1 MARRSSTLLL
11 LIAAATVA
19 AVAGCRDKGPEGIAL
34 VGATLIDG
42 SGGAPLRNAVVVV
55 RGTRIESVG
64 PRAGFELPK
73 NTREVDA
80 TGKWI
85 IPGLIDAHAHVAPW
99 TLPRYLAY
107 GVTTVRDLHGGLDSI
122 LALRERANLNALA
135 SPRIYSA
142 GAMIDGTPTTYPDA
156 LPGATADAARR
167 AVDQL
172 AVAGAD
178 LIKLY
183 TRIDPP
189 LMRAILD
196 EAKTFGLR
204 STAHLGL
211 TDAVTAAGL
220 GVRSIEHLSGIAE
233 SASDPAPLYA
243 AHRRGFFP
251 GWTLVERSWARLD
264 SAALARVAREL
275 AERRVILVPTLTV
288 HETFSRLDQP
298 NSMQDPALAD
308 VPAAE
313 QARWNTPDMVRRAG
327 WTPDDFAAFR
337 ASRPRQDLFV
347 RLFRAAGGVLV
358 TGSDAANQ
366 MLVPGESEHDELEL
380 LVQAGLPPEDAIL
393 AATRNAAL
401 LLGVDS
407 IGTIA
412 AGRVADLVV
421 LGRDPLADIRNSRAV
436 EQVML
441 RGTLMPADSI
451 RRAW

>member
-1 MARRSSTLLL
+1 MVRRSCTRLV
-11 LIAAATVA
+11 LIAAVA
-19 AVAGCRDKGPEGIAL
+19 STGCRDKGPEGIAF

-42 SGGAPLRNAVVVV
+42 SGGAPLRNSVVVV

-64 PRAGFELPK
+64 PRDGFEIPK
-73 NTREVDA
+73 NTREIDA

-99 TLPRYLAY
+99 ALPRYLAY
-107 GVTTVRDLHGGLDSI
+107 GVTTVRDVHGTLDTI

-135 SPRIYSA
+135 GPRIYSV

-156 LPGATADAARR
+156 FAGGDPAAARR

-178 LIKLY
+178 FVKLY
-183 TRIDPP
+183 TRIDPT

-204 STAHLGL
+204 TTAHLGL

-220 GVRSIEHLSGIAE
+220 GVRSIEHLSGVPEA
-233 SASDPAPLYA
+233 ASDAAPFYA

-251 GWTLVERSWARLD
+251 GWTYFERSWARLD
-264 SAALARVAREL
+264 SAALARVAGEL
-275 AERRVILVPTLTV
+275 AARRTILVPTLV
-288 HETFSRLDQP
+288 LHETFSRLDQP
-298 NSMQDPALAD
+298 GAQEDPALAA

-313 QARWNTPDMVRRAG
+313 KTRWNTPDMVRRAA
-327 WTPDDFAAFR
+327 WTADDFAAFR
-337 ASRPRQDLFV
+337 AARPRQDLFL
-347 RLFRAAGGVLV
+347 RLFRAAGGVIV
-358 TGSDAANQ
+358 TGTDAANQ

-380 LVQAGLPPEDAIL
+380 LVGAGMPPEDALL

-401 LLGVDS
+401 LLGADS

-412 AGRVADLVV
+412 AGRVADLVL
-421 LGRDPLADIRNSRAV
+421 LGRDPLTDIRHTRAI

-441 RGTLMPADSI
+441 RGMLMPADSI

>member
-1 MARRSSTLLL
+1 MARPTSTLLL
-11 LIAAATVA
+11 VIAAVLG
-19 AVAGCRDKGPEGIAL
+19 AGCRDKGPEGIAL
-34 VGATLIDG
+34 VGGTLIDG
-42 SGGAPLRNAVVVV
+42 SGGTPLRDAVIVV
-55 RGTRIESVG
+55 RGTRVEFVG
-64 PRAGFELPK
+64 PRAGFDMPK

-122 LALRERANLNALA
+122 LALRERANLNAVA

-156 LPGATADAARR
+156 LPAPDADAARR

-172 AVAGAD
+172 AVSGAD
-178 LIKLY
+178 FIKLY

-189 LMRAILD
+189 LMRAILE

-220 GVRSIEHLSGIAE
+220 GVRSIEHLSGVAE
-233 SASDPAPLYA
+233 SASDPAPFYA
-243 AHRRGFFP
+243 AHRRGFFA
-251 GWTLVERSWARLD
+251 GWTFVERSWARLD

-288 HETFSRLDQP
+288 HETFSRLDEP
-298 NSMQDPALAD
+298 SAMQDPALAA

-347 RLFRAAGGVLV
+347 RLFRAAGGVIV
-358 TGSDAANQ
+358 TGSDASNQ

-380 LVQAGLPPEDAIL
+380 LVRAGLPPEDALL

-401 LLGVDS
+401 LIGADS

-421 LGRDPLADIRNSRAV
+421 LAQDPLSDIRNSRTV

-451 RRAW
+451 RRTW